1 VSAGPP
7 RPASTVVLLQPA
19 DHGFEICLVRR
30 HDEVAFMGG
39 AHVFPGGRIDP
50 ADRLPGPDACVGAAA
65 AAGRLPDLPAEDA
78 VGHCVGALR
87 ELFEEAGI
95 LIARPA
101 CAGSL
106 SPIDVS
112 RVAGH
117 RAALAAGDTT
127 LAEIAERE
135 RVRLDLSALLPFG
148 HWVTPESEVKRYD
161 VRFFMALAPVW
172 EPLVHDQSETI
183 EAVWLRPAQAIDGC
197 RSGEILLAPP
207 TWTTLRWLE
216 RFQTSDEALAWARAG
231 HNWVVQ
237 PRLFELEGSRML
249 ALPGDPLYP
258 RVDGFEA
265 TETRFRFG
273 DGRWRAL
280 ET

>member
-1 VSAGPP
+1 M
-7 RPASTVVLLQPA
+7 
-19 DHGFEICLVRR
+19 CLVRR

-39 AHVFPGGRIDP
+39 AHVFPGGRVDP
-50 ADRLPGPDACVGAAA
+50 ADRLLDQDACVGADLAAARLPELPAA
-65 AAGRLPDLPAEDA
+65 AAI
-78 VGHCVGALR
+78 GHCVGALR

-95 LIARPA
+95 LIARAAP
-101 CAGSL
+101 AGSQD
-106 SPIDVS
+106 PIDVS
-112 RVAGH
+112 RIATH

-161 VRFFMALAPVW
+161 VRFFMALAPVGQA
-172 EPLVHDQSETI
+172 LVHDQGETT

-197 RSGEILLAPP
+197 RSGDILLAPP

-216 RFQTSDEALAWARAG
+216 RFQTADEALAWARAG
-231 HNWVVQ
+231 HSWVVQ
-237 PRLFELEGSRML
+237 PRLFELEGARML
-249 ALPGDPLYP
+249 ALPGDHLYP
-258 RVDGFEA
+258 RVHGFEA

-273 DGRWRAL
+273 EGRWRAI
-280 ET
+280 EA

>member
-1 VSAGPP
+1 
-7 RPASTVVLLQPA
+7 VLLQPA
-19 DHGFEICLVRR
+19 DRGFAVCLVRR

-39 AHVFPGGRIDP
+39 AHVFPGGSIDP
-50 ADRLPGPDACVGAAA
+50 ADRLPDLDACVGTSA
-65 AAGRLPDLPAEDA
+65 AAGRLPDLPAADA
-78 VGHCVGALR
+78 LGHCVGALR

-101 CAGSL
+101 RAGSL
-106 SPIDVS
+106 DLIDVS
-112 RVAGH
+112 RVAAH

-161 VRFFMALAPVW
+161 VRFFMALAPVGQ
-172 EPLVHDQSETI
+172 PLAHDPGETT
-183 EAVWLRPAQAIDGC
+183 EAVWLRPTQAIDGC
-197 RSGEILLAPP
+197 RLGDILLAPP

-216 RFQTSDEALAWARAG
+216 RFQTADEALAWARAG
-231 HNWVVQ
+231 HSWVVQ

-265 TETRFRFG
+265 AETRFRFG

-280 ET
+280 EA